1 MSKILKDP
9 CCQSCAMPMRK
20 PEDFG
25 TNADGGASRDYCRF
39 CFRMGA
45 FADPDISLVGMI
57 EKLVTFAPKMN
68 MTEEEARA
76 MANSVIPSLKRWR
89 N

>member
-1 MSKILKDP
+1 
-9 CCQSCAMPMRK
+9 
-20 PEDFG
+20 
-25 TNADGGASRDYCRF
+25 
-39 CFRMGA
+39 
-45 FADPDISLVGMI
+45 MI